1 MRDGK
6 SRTIKSGR
14 IARQGVAT
22 LVKKNGKPV
31 MEYPCDWV
39 YTVIGTDRDALHK
52 AVEDVFRQ
60 RSCSVVLSRTSA
72 AGTYCSLRVEAEVFS
87 DDDRTDLF
95 ERLSIRDDIKI
106 VL

>member
-14 IARQGVAT
+14 IARRRGAT

-31 MEYPCDWV
+31 IEYPCEWV

-52 AVEDVFRQ
+52 AVEDVFRERQ
-60 RSCSVVLSRTSA
+60 CSVVLSKTSA

-95 ERLSIRDDIKI
+95 ERLSVQDEIRV